1 MKDAFW
7 LWSLYFCSERRIP
20 LKLLRQLL
28 LILTICFSGEVINRL
43 FGLPIPGNIIGMIML
58 FLCLYTGIV
67 KLEMIADIARFLL
80 DHLAFFF
87 VPAGVGLMAYL
98 DIIESSWPTILL
110 ISLITT
116 IIVMLI
122 TGHTVQLLKG
132 GKKDEGTG

>member
-1 MKDAFW
+1 M
-7 LWSLYFCSERRIP
+7 
-20 LKLLRQLL
+20 KLLRQLL

>member
-58 FLCLYTGIV
+58 FLCLYTVIV